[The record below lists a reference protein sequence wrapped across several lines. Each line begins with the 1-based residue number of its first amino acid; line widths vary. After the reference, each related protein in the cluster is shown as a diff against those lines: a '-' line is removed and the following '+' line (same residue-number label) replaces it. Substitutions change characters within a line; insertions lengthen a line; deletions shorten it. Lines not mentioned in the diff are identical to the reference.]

1 MYFRKLKSLK
11 SLNVL
16 QYNVEITHDIENI
29 RNGNAKLAING
40 ILNFILMLRIS
51 IEIELIPIS
60 ITSK

>member
-1 MYFRKLKSLK
+1 MY
-11 SLNVL
+11 
-16 QYNVEITHDIENI
+16 YNIMSKFTHDIENI